1 MSNGEQI
8 NYLIK
13 PGGSL
18 QGQIRVPGDKS
29 ISHRALMLGAIA
41 DGRTHVDGF
50 LHGEDTLATSAAFK
64 SMGVDIESLTNDQLI
79 INGVGLHG
87 LSAPESSV
95 NLGNSGTSV
104 RLLCGLLAGQAFDSE
119 LIGDESLMQRPMQ
132 RIIEPLKEMRAEVIC
147 GADGTLPIKIQGGQ
161 SLTGIHYTLP
171 VPSAQLKSCL
181 LLAGLYA
188 EGETCIHEPVTTR
201 DHTERMF
208 QQFGYEIKKNNNTLC
223 IKGGS
228 NLTATTIK
236 IPGDISSAAFF
247 IVGTIIAEGSDIT
260 LQQVGV
266 NPTRRAVID
275 ILQMMGAD
283 IEINNQ
289 QDLSGEPIADIRI
302 RTSQLHGIKIPKA
315 LVSIAIDEFPAI
327 MIAAAC
333 AEGKTILNGA
343 AELRVKESD
352 RIMSIAKGLQSIG
365 IETEIFAD
373 GMNVTGGKI
382 QGGTIDSFGDHR
394 IAMAFSMAGLVA
406 HREITINNCINVNTS
421 FPGFVELSK
430 RAGLDIQERVGGE

>member
-1 MSNGEQI
+1 MSDRGPI
-8 NYLIK
+8 NFIIN
-13 PGGSL
+13 PGSYL
-18 QGQIRVPGDKS
+18 QGQICIPGDKS
-29 ISHRALMLGAIA
+29 ISHRALILGAIA
-41 DGRTHVDGF
+41 DGRTQVDGF
-50 LHGEDTLATSAAFK
+50 LPGEDTLATSAAFK
-64 SMGVDIESLTNDQLI
+64 SMGVDIESLADDQLI

-87 LSAPESSV
+87 LSAPESPL

-104 RLLCGLLAGQAFDSE
+104 RLLCGLLVGQAFDCE
-119 LIGDESLMQRPMQ
+119 LIGDESLMKRPMR
-132 RIIEPLKEMRAEVIC
+132 RIIDPLKEMQAEVVC
-147 GADGTLPIKIQGGQ
+147 SADGTLPIKILGGQ
-161 SLTGIHYTLP
+161 SLTGINYTLP

-181 LLAGLYA
+181 LLAGLYT
-188 EGETCIHEPVTTR
+188 EGKTCIHEPATTR
-201 DHTERMF
+201 DHTERML
-208 QQFGYEIKKNNNTLC
+208 QQFGYEVKNNNNTLC
-223 IKGGS
+223 IRGGS

-236 IPGDISSAAFF
+236 VPGDISSAAFF
-247 IVGTIIAEGSDIT
+247 MVGASIAEGSDIT
-260 LQQVGV
+260 LQLVGV
-266 NPTRRAVID
+266 NSTRSAIID

-283 IEINNQ
+283 IEVINQ
-289 QDLSGEPIADIRI
+289 QVRSGEPIADIRI
-302 RTSQLHGIKIPKA
+302 RSSQLYGIEIPKA

-373 GMNVTGGKI
+373 GMTVTGGKI

-394 IAMAFSMAGLVA
+394 VAMAFSMAGLIA
-406 HREITINNCINVNTS
+406 HRKITINNCINVNTS

-430 RAGLDIQERVGGE
+430 QAGLNIQERVGGE

>member
-1 MSNGEQI
+1 MLDSEYI
-8 NYLIK
+8 NFVIK

-41 DGRTHVDGF
+41 DGHTQVDGF
-50 LHGEDTLATSAAFK
+50 LHGEDTLATSAAFN
-64 SMGVDIESLTNDQLI
+64 SMGVDIKSLANGQLI

-87 LSAPESSV
+87 LSAPESPL

-104 RLLCGLLAGQAFDSE
+104 RLLCGLLAGQAFNCE
-119 LIGDESLMQRPMQ
+119 LIGDESLMQRPM
-132 RIIEPLKEMRAEVIC
+132 RRVIDPLKDMQADVVC
-147 GADGTLPIKIQGGQ
+147 SVDGTLPIKIQGGQ
-161 SLTGIHYTLP
+161 SLTGIHYALP

-188 EGETCIHEPVTTR
+188 KGETCIHEPVPTR
-201 DHTERMF
+201 DHTERML
-208 QQFGYEIKKNNNTLC
+208 QQFGCEVNKNNNILC
-223 IKGGS
+223 VKGGS
-228 NLTATTIK
+228 KLTATTIK
-236 IPGDISSAAFF
+236 IPGDISSAVFF
-247 IVGTIIAEGSDIT
+247 MVGASIAEGSDIT

-266 NPTRRAVID
+266 NPTRNAAID
-275 ILQMMGAD
+275 ILQMMGAN
-283 IEINNQ
+283 IEVNNQ
-289 QDLSGEPIADIRI
+289 QELSGEPVADIRI
-302 RTSQLHGIKIPKA
+302 RSSQLHGIEIPNTV
-315 LVSIAIDEFPAI
+315 VSIAIDEFPAI

-365 IETEIFAD
+365 IETEIFVD
-373 GMNVTGGKI
+373 GMTVTGGTI

-394 IAMAFSMAGLVA
+394 ISMAFSMAGLMA
-406 HREITINNCINVNTS
+406 NKEITINNCINVNTS

-430 RAGLDIQERVGGE
+430 QAGLDIQERFGGE